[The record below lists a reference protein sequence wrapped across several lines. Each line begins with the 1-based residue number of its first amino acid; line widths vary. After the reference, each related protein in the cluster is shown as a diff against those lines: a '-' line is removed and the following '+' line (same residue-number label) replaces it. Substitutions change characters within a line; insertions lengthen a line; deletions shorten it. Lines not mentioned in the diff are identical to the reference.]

1 MLYTRGA
8 PLERHSMGGKL
19 KSSHSSGRKTV
30 TVQSCNSLQVSHSWS
45 PARVS
50 ELGDLFRK
58 AAFYSDFLVSHSL
71 AGKTGFTQV
80 TSPISDGTNR
90 LTAYTPPSAGTNG
103 QLTPHQPAL
112 TDGQLTPLHQVVPTD
127 RQLTPPTSA
136 GTNRRTAC
144 PPISGGTNRRTV

>member
-71 AGKTGFTQV
+71 ARKTGFTQV

-90 LTAYTPPSAGTNG
+90 LTAYTPPSAGTNR
-103 QLTPHQPAL
+103 LTAYTPHQLVL
-112 TDGQLTPLHQVVPTD
+112 TDSL
-127 RQLTPPTSA
+127 PPPSA
-136 GTNRRTAC
+136 GTNRRTVY
-144 PPISGGTNRRTV
+144 PPTSGGTNRRTAYPSHISWY

>member
-1 MLYTRGA
+1 M
-8 PLERHSMGGKL
+8 

-71 AGKTGFTQV
+71 ARKTGFTQV

-90 LTAYTPPSAGTNG
+90 LTAYTSPSAGTNR
-103 QLTPHQPAL
+103 LTAYTPHQLVLTDSLPPPHQVAL
-112 TDGQLTPLHQVVPTD
+112 TDGQFTPLHQVVPTD
-127 RQLTPPTSA
+127 GQLTPPTSA

>member
-71 AGKTGFTQV
+71 ARKTGFTQV

-90 LTAYTPPSAGTNG
+90 LTAYTSPSAGTNR
-103 QLTPHQPAL
+103 LTAYTPHQLVL
-112 TDGQLTPLHQVVPTD
+112 TDSL
-127 RQLTPPTSA
+127 PP
-136 GTNRRTAC
+136 
-144 PPISGGTNRRTV
+144 PSGGTNRRTVYPPTSGGTNRRTAYPSNISWY

>member
-71 AGKTGFTQV
+71 ARKTGFTQV

-90 LTAYTPPSAGTNG
+90 LTAYTPPSAGTNR
-103 QLTPHQPAL
+103 LTAYTPHQL
-112 TDGQLTPLHQVVPTD
+112 VLMDSL
-127 RQLTPPTSA
+127 PPPSA
-136 GTNRRTAC
+136 GTNRRTVY
-144 PPISGGTNRRTV
+144 PPTSGGTNRRTAYPSHISWY